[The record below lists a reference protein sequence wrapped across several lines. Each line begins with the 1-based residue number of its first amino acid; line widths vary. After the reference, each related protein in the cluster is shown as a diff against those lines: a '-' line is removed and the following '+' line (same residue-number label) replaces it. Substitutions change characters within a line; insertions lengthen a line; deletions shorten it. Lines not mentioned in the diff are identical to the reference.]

1 MASEPDVVRG
11 VVIVRVWTEH
21 EALVFKVLLAA
32 GEHDERAGTVGYFTS
47 PEAATDAVG
56 AALAA
61 LATAELP

>member
-1 MASEPDVVRG
+1 VASEPDVVRG

-21 EALVFKVLLAA
+21 EALVFKVLLAR
-32 GEHDERAGTVGYFTS
+32 EHDERAGTVGYFTS

-61 LATAELP
+61 LATTELP